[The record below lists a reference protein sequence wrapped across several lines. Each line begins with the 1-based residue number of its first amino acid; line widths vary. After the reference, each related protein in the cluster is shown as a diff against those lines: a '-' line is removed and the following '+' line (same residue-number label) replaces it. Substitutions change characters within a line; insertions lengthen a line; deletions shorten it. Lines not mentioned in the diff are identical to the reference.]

1 MKAFRIGTHLA
12 MALLFTTVLVTMG
25 CAKPRPFLY
34 PNDHLKDVGQAQ
46 ADRDIA
52 ECRKMAD
59 EHASSHTG
67 EQVATSTIIGA
78 GTGAA
83 GGAVGGAVTGK
94 AGTGAAI
101 GAAAGATAGLIRGML
116 GTTKPSRAYMNF
128 VDRCLKE
135 RGYETTG
142 WE

>member
-34 PNDHLKDVGQAQ
+34 PNDHLKDVGQET

-52 ECRKMAD
+52 ECRIMAD

-67 EQVATSTIIGA
+67 EQVAGRRHLPA
-78 GTGAA
+78 L
-83 GGAVGGAVTGK
+83 
-94 AGTGAAI
+94 
-101 GAAAGATAGLIRGML
+101 AGAHR
-116 GTTKPSRAYMNF
+116 
-128 VDRCLKE
+128 
-135 RGYETTG
+135 
-142 WE
+142 

>member
-1 MKAFRIGTHLA
+1 MKALRIGTHLGLV
-12 MALLFTTVLVTMG
+12 LLSTTVLLPMG
-25 CAKPRPFLY
+25 CAEPRPVLY
-34 PNDHLKDVGQAQ
+34 PNDHSKDVGQAQ
-46 ADRDIA
+46 ADRDIV

-78 GTGAA
+78 GAGAVSGAA
-83 GGAVGGAVTGK
+83 GGAVTGEAGA
-94 AGTGAAI
+94 GAAI

>member
-34 PNDHLKDVGQAQ
+34 PNDHLKDVGQEK
-46 ADRDIA
+46 ADQDIA
-52 ECRKMAD
+52 ECRNMAD
-59 EHASSHTG
+59 EHASTNTG

-78 GTGAA
+78 GTGAVS
-83 GGAVGGAVTGK
+83 GAAGGAVTGDTG
-94 AGTGAAI
+94 AGAAI

>member
-34 PNDHLKDVGQAQ
+34 PNDHLKDVGQEK

-52 ECRKMAD
+52 ECRNMAD
-59 EHASSHTG
+59 EHASTNTG

-78 GTGAA
+78 GTGAVS
-83 GGAVGGAVTGK
+83 GAAGGAVTGETG
-94 AGTGAAI
+94 AGAAI

>member
-12 MALLFTTVLVTMG
+12 MVLLFTTVLVTMG

-34 PNDHLKDVGQAQ
+34 PNDHLKDVGQET

-52 ECRKMAD
+52 ECRNMAD
-59 EHASSHTG
+59 EHASTNTG

-78 GTGAA
+78 GTGAVS
-83 GGAVGGAVTGK
+83 GAAGGAVTGDTG
-94 AGTGAAI
+94 AGAAI
-101 GAAAGATAGLIRGML
+101 GAVAGATAGLIRGAL